1 VFKPSYLELYRSGEL
16 FERIAKAR
24 DLLKECTL
32 CPRRCLARRLEGE
45 TGTCRVG
52 AKPVVSSYGPHF
64 GEERP
69 LVGFYGSGTIF
80 FTYCNLNCLYC
91 QNYTISHEG
100 DGEEVDSTKL
110 AAMMLHL
117 QRQGCHNINFV
128 TPTHQV
134 PQILEALPKAIE
146 GGLEVPLVYNSG
158 GYEAVETLHLLN
170 GVFDIYMPDFKYG
183 DPEPAAR
190 YSKSRDYPEVAK
202 AAFKEMHRQVGDLV
216 INEKGIAERGLLVRH
231 LVLPENQAGTE
242 KVMRF
247 LAEEV
252 SKDTYV
258 NVMDQYRPCYKAYQ
272 YPLINRRPT
281 ASEYQRAVR
290 AALDA
295 GLWRLD
301 GMVPGTARAR
311 FIIL

>member
-1 VFKPSYLELYRSGEL
+1 MFKPGYLELYRSGEL
-16 FERIAKAR
+16 FNRIANAR

-32 CPRRCLARRLEGE
+32 CPRQCLARRLEGE

-52 AKPVVSSYGPHF
+52 SKPIVSSYGPHF

-69 LVGFYGSGTIF
+69 LVGYYGSGTIF

-100 DGEEVDSTKL
+100 DGEEVDASKL
-110 AAMMLHL
+110 AAMMLYL

-134 PQILEALPKAIE
+134 PQILEALPIAIE
-146 GGLEVPLVYNSG
+146 GGLEVPLVYNCG
-158 GYEAVETLHLLN
+158 GYEAVETLRLLE

-190 YSKSRDYPEVAK
+190 YSKARDYPEVAR

-216 INEKGIAERGLLVRH
+216 INEKGIAQRGLLVRH
-231 LVLPENQAGTE
+231 LVLPEDQAGTE

-252 SKDTYV
+252 SRDTYV

-272 YPLINRRPT
+272 YPLISRRPT
-281 ASEYQRAVR
+281 ASEYQRAVK

-295 GLWRLD
+295 CLWRLD
-301 GMVPGTARAR
+301 GVVPGTARAR